1 MSKVITI
8 CGSLRKGSFN
18 RMLANVLPSLAPAG
32 MSITPSPSIEMPLYN
47 ADIQAQGFPAEANAL
62 ADAVRAADGVIV
74 VSPEYNFTI
83 PGGLKNAFDWL
94 SRMKEQPF
102 INKPIAVQSASG
114 GPVGGARM
122 QYDFRKMMVYLDAVT
137 LNKPEIFVGMAQTRF
152 DEKTG
157 ALKDEATINFIKQQL
172 EAFATFIA
180 RMGGK

>member
-8 CGSLRKGSFN
+8 CGSLRKSSFN
-18 RMLANVLPSLAPAG
+18 RMLANALPPLAPAG
-32 MSITPSPSIEMPLYN
+32 MTITPSPSIEMPLYN
-47 ADIQAQGFPAEANAL
+47 ADVQAQGWPAAATAF
-62 ADAVRAADGVIV
+62 ADAIRAADGVIV
-74 VSPEYNFTI
+74 VTPEYNFTV
-83 PGGLKNAFDWL
+83 PGGLKNAIDWV

-102 INKPIAVQSASG
+102 VNKPIAIQSASQ

-137 LNKPEIFVGMAQTRF
+137 LNKPEIFVGMAQTKF

-157 ALKDEATINFIKQQL
+157 ELKDEATRNFLKQQL
-172 EAFATFIA
+172 EAFDKFIA